1 MKLSRLLLTCVIGS
15 FLSFTAKADTL
26 PASHPT
32 ADVVKKYLE
41 SVVKQDWETA
51 GKMLLPTSL
60 ERRKDQMILS
70 IKNSE
75 TMTIEAAKLNMLG
88 IKDIKELEKMSP
100 QEAYVLDRKAVHER
114 VKLTEEVL
122 KKKQDTLK
130 INILGLI
137 PEDEGKIVHAL
148 VRTNQET
155 LDAKIDE
162 LLLISVVQDKADS
175 KKWLVAPDMQNP
187 ITTPL
192 KAGEEKKEEKKS
204 DKK

>member
-1 MKLSRLLLTCVIGS
+1 MKLFRL
-15 FLSFTAKADTL
+15 FLAFTVSSMLCLSAGAETL
-26 PASHPT
+26 PATHPT
-32 ADVVKKYLE
+32 AEIVKKYLE
-41 SVVKQDWETA
+41 AVVKQDWETA

-60 ERRKDQMILS
+60 ERRKEQMVVA

-88 IKDIKELEKMSP
+88 LKDVKDLEKMSA

-114 VKLTEEVL
+114 VKLTPEML
-122 KKKQDTLK
+122 KRKQETLK
-130 INILGLI
+130 ITILGLI

-155 LDAKIDE
+155 LEARIDE
-162 LLLISVVQDKADS
+162 LLLISVVQDKADA

-192 KAGEEKKEEKKS
+192 NPEGAKKEEKKEEKK
-204 DKK
+204 

>member
-1 MKLSRLLLTCVIGS
+1 MKFTCFLLTCVTGS
-15 FLSFTAKADTL
+15 FLSLAAQAETL
-26 PASHPT
+26 PATHPT
-32 ADVVKKYLE
+32 AAVVKKYLE

-51 GKMLLPTSL
+51 GNMLLPTSL
-60 ERRKDQMILS
+60 ERRKEQMILS

-88 IKDIKELEKMSP
+88 IKDIKELQKMSP
-100 QEAYVLDRKAVHER
+100 QQAYVVDRKAVHER

-122 KKKQDTLK
+122 KKKQETLK

-137 PEDEGKIVHAL
+137 PEDDAKIVHAL

-162 LLLISVVQDKADS
+162 LLLISVVQDKADA

-187 ITTPL
+187 VTTPL
-192 KAGEEKKEEKKS
+192 KAAEEKKEEKK
-204 DKK
+204 